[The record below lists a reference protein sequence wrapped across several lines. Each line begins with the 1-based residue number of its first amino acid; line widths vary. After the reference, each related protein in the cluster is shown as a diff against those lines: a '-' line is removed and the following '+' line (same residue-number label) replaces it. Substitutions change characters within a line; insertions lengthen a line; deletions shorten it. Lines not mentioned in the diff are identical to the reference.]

1 MDAGGVGASVEGRFQ
16 FCVPGAARW
25 SRLRRVGPGHSG
37 TQKKRKTEKKDDY
50 KGFYDL
56 LTQDDNI

>member
-1 MDAGGVGASVEGRFQ
+1 MFKLKEEIEWGYT
-16 FCVPGAARW
+16 VPYMITGILDLHPRAAMK
-25 SRLRRVGPGHSG
+25 L
-37 TQKKRKTEKKDDY
+37 RKTEKKDDY